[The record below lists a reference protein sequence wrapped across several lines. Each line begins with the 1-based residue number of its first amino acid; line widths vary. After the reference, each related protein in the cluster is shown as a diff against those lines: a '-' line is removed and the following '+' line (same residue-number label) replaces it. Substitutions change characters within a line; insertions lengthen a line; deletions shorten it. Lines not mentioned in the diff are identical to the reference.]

1 MMSLCKRSVFISL
14 LAFCMQN
21 ASAELVPSRG
31 LVDSRVR
38 VVAYNAEQVIRLRGY
53 VGYQIHLQ
61 FAEGEQFVS
70 IAAGDN
76 KALDV
81 GSEGN
86 NFVLKPVAERIA
98 TNITL
103 ITTKRVYQFDYSS
116 TTRKPDPARDDV
128 IYSLRFIYP
137 EEEAKKAA
145 EVLERQRT
153 EAKMK
158 LAANTPGPER
168 VKNMNYWGCGST
180 AIRPQRAYDDG
191 VQTRLLFGA
200 RSEFPAMYV
209 KNDDESESLLNFTVE
224 PATGEVVIHRVARRL
239 ILRRGLLV
247 SCLENRSFD
256 GGGSRLDT
264 GTLVPGVERRTKGVD
279 NP

>member
-1 MMSLCKRSVFISL
+1 
-14 LAFCMQN
+14 MQN
-21 ASAELVPSRG
+21 ASAELVPRPG

-38 VVAYNAEQVIRLRGY
+38 VVAYDAEQVIRLRGY

-86 NFVLKPVAERIA
+86 NFVLKPLAERIA

-103 ITTKRVYQFDYSS
+103 ITTKRVYQFDYSA

-145 EVLERQRT
+145 LVLERERT

-158 LAANTPGPER
+158 QAANTPGPER
-168 VKNMNYWGCGST
+168 ARNMNYWGCGAS

-191 VQTRLLFGA
+191 VQTRLMFGA
-200 RSEFPAMYV
+200 RSEFPTMYV
-209 KNDDESESLLNFTVE
+209 KNDDESESLVNFTVE
-224 PATGEVVIHRVARRL
+224 PASGEVVIHRVARRL
-239 ILRRGLLV
+239 VLRRGQLV
-247 SCLENRSFD
+247 ACLENRSFD

-264 GTLVPGVERRTKGVD
+264 GTLVPGVERRTKGEN